1 MNTAEVHHFDRR
13 FLSSS
18 IPMHEQVR
26 DYLLE
31 QIQGGRLKPGDVLP
45 PERKLAEEL
54 EVSRHTL
61 RQALSALES
70 FGLIEIRHGSGI
82 YLTASASDAAV
93 VRVAESVID
102 REGSIV
108 NVVEV
113 RRGLEPFI
121 ARRAAERRSALDL
134 VTLGELVS
142 FISDEESAAK
152 GMERSSFHREIAKIA
167 KNPVFDGVMRTLITG
182 RRRAEA
188 FIKVIPTAKELWEA
202 QHQEIFE
209 AIKSGD
215 GDAAERAMADHMDS
229 VLHGVTELQ
238 SNAVVE

>member
-1 MNTAEVHHFDRR
+1 MESTISGKR

-18 IPMHEQVR
+18 VPMHEQVR

-31 QIQGGRLKPGDVLP
+31 QIQGGHLKPGDALP

-82 YLTASASDAAV
+82 YLTSSASDAAV

-102 REGSIV
+102 REGSIL

-121 ARRAAERRSALDL
+121 ARRAAERRTGLDVIALS
-134 VTLGELVS
+134 ELVS
-142 FISDEESAAK
+142 FISDEESVAK
-152 GMERSSFHREIAKIA
+152 GMERSSFHREIAKIS

-188 FIKVIPTAKELWEA
+188 FIKVIPTAREEWEA
-202 QHQEIFE
+202 QHQQIFE

-215 GDAAERAMADHMDS
+215 GDAAEKAMADHMDS
-229 VLHGVTELQ
+229 VMHGVSQLQ
-238 SNAVVE
+238 ETQVIP